1 MDLARDSGESAPMDQ
16 SEKIRAA
23 LAFGEKLLGLAI
35 DKVGAV
41 NLPLSPLGAR
51 DPKIV
56 SLALLCRT
64 ISNFK
69 GAMIIRLAFGN

>member
-1 MDLARDSGESAPMDQ
+1 MVQ
-16 SEKIRAA
+16 SEQVQSAIT
-23 LAFGEKLLGLAI
+23 FSEKLLGIAI
-35 DKVGAV
+35 DTVGAANV
-41 NLPLSPLGAR
+41 SLSHLGAR

-69 GAMIIRLAFGN
+69 GAIVMVREGLVIEGRALNSVLL